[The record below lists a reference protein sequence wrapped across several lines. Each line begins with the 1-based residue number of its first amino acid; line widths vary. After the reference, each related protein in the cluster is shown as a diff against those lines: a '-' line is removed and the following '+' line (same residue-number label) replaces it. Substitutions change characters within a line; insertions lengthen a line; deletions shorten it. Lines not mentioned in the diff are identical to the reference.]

1 MNKSK
6 KDLLEIKGFGE
17 KSYLELCDKL
27 KDVGI
32 KDPENIFENE
42 G

>member
-27 KDVGI
+27 KDSGI